1 MDRHTAI
8 ATVAQM
14 TPVAENALITRS
26 HETVVRDI
34 RRALLRLV
42 GQDVFGA
49 CDIAAEAI
57 VTLAGLHA
65 VQVDEQVMPP
75 AAAEIRHAADFPG
88 FGG

>member
-14 TPVAENALITRS
+14 APVAENALAGLS

-57 VTLAGLHA
+57 VTLAGIHA
-65 VQVDEQVMPP
+65 VQVDEPVTPP
-75 AAAEIRHAADFPG
+75 AAADIRLAADFPG

>member
-1 MDRHTAI
+1 MDRHTAT

-14 TPVAENALITRS
+14 TPVAENALAGLS

-57 VTLAGLHA
+57 VTLAGIHA
-65 VQVDEQVMPP
+65 VQVDEPVMPP
-75 AAAEIRHAADFPG
+75 AAADIRLAHDFPR

>member
-14 TPVAENALITRS
+14 TPVAENALVARG
-26 HETVVRDI
+26 HEDVVRDI

-57 VTLAGLHA
+57 VVLAGIHA
-65 VQVDEQVMPP
+65 VQVDEPVLPP
-75 AAAEIRHAADFPG
+75 AADDIRHAADFPG